1 MRVATIPF
9 QQTMRSA
16 LQKSQQAL
24 VTTQQRL
31 ATGKQVNDIAGLGT
45 DAVRTLS
52 TRSLLAAQ
60 EGQAKTARQ
69 IGNTLALYDAN
80 IGQVDTA
87 ATDLRTSLI
96 TAIGNGKAAGL
107 QQTAEAAFAQ
117 VRSALNSN
125 SEGKA
130 LFGGSQV
137 DSPPFLPA
145 TLAATAGMTP
155 ASAFAND
162 DVRGSARVGDNIDV
176 TYGVTASELG
186 AGMLAVFRTLA
197 EAGPISEIPTPAQLA
212 AMQAAVDQ
220 IDAAVPQIRTVNSIN
235 GARQAQV
242 ETLAGRADDRKALLD
257 SIITQN
263 EGVDWGQLS
272 IDLETQK
279 QLLDVSS
286 SVFVQITRMSLAN
299 YLN

>member
-16 LQKSQQAL
+16 LQKSQQDL

-60 EGQAKTARQ
+60 EAQGDTARQ
-69 IGNTLALYDAN
+69 IGTTLALYDAS
-80 IGQVDTA
+80 ISQVDTA
-87 ATDLRTSLI
+87 ATDLRASLV
-96 TAIGNGKAAGL
+96 TAIGTSKSPGL
-107 QQTAEAAFAQ
+107 QQVAEAAFAQ
-117 VRSALNSN
+117 YRSALNST

-130 LFGGSQV
+130 MFGGAQV
-137 DSPPFLPA
+137 DAPPFRLGTLADTVGA
-145 TLAATAGMTP
+145 TAATAFG
-155 ASAFAND
+155 ND
-162 DVRGSARVGDNIDV
+162 DVRSVARVGDGIDL
-176 TYGVTASELG
+176 TYGLTASDIG
-186 AGMLAVFRTLA
+186 SDMLAVFRTLA
-197 EAGPISEIPTPAQLA
+197 EAGPIGDTPTAAQLA
-212 AMQAAVDQ
+212 AMKAAVDQ
-220 IDAAVPQIRTVNSIN
+220 LDVATPQVRAVGSAN

-242 ETLAGRADDRKALLD
+242 ETLATRADDRKVLLS
-257 SIITQN
+257 SIIAKN
-263 EGVDWGQLS
+263 EGVDYGQLS

-299 YLN
+299 YLD

>member
-31 ATGKQVNDIAGLGT
+31 ATGKQVADLAGLGT

-87 ATDLRTSLI
+87 ASDLRASLI
-96 TAIGNGKAAGL
+96 TAIGNGKAPGL
-107 QQTAEAAFAQ
+107 QQNAEAAFAQ

-137 DSPPFLPA
+137 DGPPFLPA
-145 TLAATAGMTP
+145 MLAATAGMTP

-162 DVRGSARVGDNIDV
+162 DVRGSA
-176 TYGVTASELG
+176 
-186 AGMLAVFRTLA
+186 
-197 EAGPISEIPTPAQLA
+197 
-212 AMQAAVDQ
+212 
-220 IDAAVPQIRTVNSIN
+220 
-235 GARQAQV
+235 
-242 ETLAGRADDRKALLD
+242 GRR
-257 SIITQN
+257 
-263 EGVDWGQLS
+263 
-272 IDLETQK
+272 
-279 QLLDVSS
+279 
-286 SVFVQITRMSLAN
+286 RH
-299 YLN
+299 

>member
-16 LQKSQQAL
+16 LQKSQQDL

-31 ATGKQVNDIAGLGT
+31 ATGKQVNDVAGLGT

-60 EGQAKTARQ
+60 EAQGNTARQ
-69 IGNTLALYDAN
+69 IGTTLALYDVN
-80 IGQVDTA
+80 IAQVDTA
-87 ATDLRTSLI
+87 ATDLRASLV
-96 TAIGNGKAAGL
+96 TAIGTGKAPGL
-107 QQTAEAAFAQ
+107 QQAAEAAFAQ
-117 VRSALNSN
+117 YRSALNTT

-130 LFGGSQV
+130 MFGGAQV
-137 DSPPFLPA
+137 DAPPFRLG
-145 TLAATAGMTP
+145 TLADTVGATAAT
-155 ASAFAND
+155 AFAND
-162 DVRGSARVGDNIDV
+162 DVRSAARVGDGIDV
-176 TYGVTASELG
+176 TYGLTASELG
-186 AGMLAVFRTLA
+186 SDLLAVFRTLA
-197 EAGPISEIPTPAQLA
+197 EAGPIGETPTPAQLA
-212 AMQAAVDQ
+212 AMKAAVDQ
-220 IDAAVPQIRTVNSIN
+220 LDVATPQIRAVGSAN
-235 GARQAQV
+235 GARQAQA
-242 ETLAGRADDRKALLD
+242 ETLAARADDRKVLLN
-257 SIITQN
+257 SIIAKN
-263 EGVDWGQLS
+263 EGVDYGQLS